1 MKINRRTL
9 MGGLVGGGLLSLLR
23 DVRTARAASAYK
35 RLVIW
40 FTPNGT
46 IEEAYRPTG
55 GETTFQLGPIL
66 SPLEAHRDALLLFGP
81 KNPYGGNIREER
93 GISIRVNADGPSGGH
108 DVTKTLTG
116 VMPITVEGNL
126 TGGGISVDQ
135 HVAAAI
141 GGDDAFS
148 SVEIG
153 VRATN
158 PNSID
163 YLNYTAAG
171 QPLPIENNP
180 SSAYASLFAGIG
192 QGDPEAKRRRERRRE
207 VLRSAREEVTRLKPR
222 VGAEDR
228 VRLDIH
234 EGALVDLD
242 ARLSKIFECA
252 PPVLK
257 YDEVSAW
264 EENWDSYLK
273 MADVSRAQ
281 TDILA
286 TTLGC
291 GITHVATM
299 QLSHAA
305 TNAHYPHLSH
315 DQSHHAYSH
324 GYELSGNGPGIVD
337 QNGTIIATPEEC
349 KTAMIDIQRTH
360 MAELAYFID
369 RLKEMPE
376 SDGGT
381 VFDSTLIFVCNE
393 MSDSVYHTHQ
403 NMPYFLVGGAGGPLR
418 TGRYVTYE
426 NASHCDLLTSI
437 CQAMGLTDERF
448 GDPAFCDGPLA
459 GLT

>member
-1 MKINRRTL
+1 MKTNRRML
-9 MGGLVGGGLLSLLR
+9 LGGLLGGGLLSLLR
-23 DVRTARAASAYK
+23 DVRPARAATARK

-55 GETTFQLGPIL
+55 SETNFQLGTIL
-66 SPLEAHRDALLLFGP
+66 SPLEAHRDSLLLFGP

-93 GISIRVNADGPSGGH
+93 GISIRVTADGPSGGH
-108 DVTKTLTG
+108 DVTKLLTG
-116 VMPITVEGNL
+116 VMPITVEGNSV
-126 TGGGISVDQ
+126 GGGISVDQ
-135 HVAAAI
+135 HVAATIAQ
-141 GGDDAFS
+141 DDAFS
-148 SVEIG
+148 SVELG
-153 VRATN
+153 VRAGN
-158 PNSID
+158 PSSLD
-163 YLNYTAAG
+163 YLNYAAAG
-171 QPLPIENNP
+171 QTLPMENNP
-180 SSAYASLFAGIG
+180 SSAFASLFAGIG
-192 QGDPEAKRRRERRRE
+192 QGDPEVERRRERRRE
-207 VLRSAREEVTRLKPR
+207 VLRSAREEVTRLKPK
-222 VGAEDR
+222 VSASDR
-228 VRLDIH
+228 ARLDIH

-242 ARLSKIFECA
+242 ARLSKVFECA
-252 PPVLK
+252 PPKLK
-257 YDEVSAW
+257 YDDVADW

-286 TTLGC
+286 TALGC

-315 DQSHHAYSH
+315 DQSHHSYSH
-324 GYELSGNGPGIVD
+324 GYEFQGNGPGIVD
-337 QNGTIIATPEEC
+337 QNGTVIATPEQC
-349 KTAMIDIQRTH
+349 KEAMIDIQRTH

-376 SDGGT
+376 ADGGT
-381 VFDSTLIFVCNE
+381 VFDNTLIFVCNE
-393 MSDSVYHTHQ
+393 MSDPVYHTHQ
-403 NMPYFLVGGAGGPLR
+403 NMPYFLAGSAGGALR

-437 CQAMGLTDERF
+437 CQAMGLSDERF
-448 GDPAFCDGPLA
+448 GDPAFCNGPLA